1 MRSNVE
7 SDSPSVIDRVV
18 IHADDIVTALEANVR
33 RDAGAVLRIT
43 PPFSGRIRAR
53 LHLDGQEAD
62 YGDPQPIHVD
72 PELLVA
78 DAPAFPT
85 PDDTDEQVRETGDYS
100 VKRHRDA
107 HTEAVDGWRR
117 TVATSIVE
125 STTIDTADGSHEV
138 SVVTLG

>member
-1 MRSNVE
+1 ME
-7 SDSPSVIDRVV
+7 SDSPTVIDRVV
-18 IHADDIVTALEANVR
+18 IHTDDITTAVEANVR
-33 RDAGAVLRIT
+33 RDADAVLRIT

-62 YGDPQPIHVD
+62 YGDPQPIHID

-78 DAPAFPT
+78 DVPAFPS
-85 PDDTDEQVRETGDYS
+85 PDDTDEQLRESGDYS
-100 VKRHRDA
+100 VERHRDA

-125 STTIDTADGSHEV
+125 SATIDTTEGSHEV
-138 SVVTLG
+138 TVVTLG